1 MGERPVN
8 RSPGPHACGS
18 GKGGRTGGPEPSGRR
33 PAALESIG
41 ATLVPLAQG
50 PKDHL
55 LTRASLRPTGAL
67 VGHFIGLK
75 NKPTLRV
82 YGQQDLNLHQ
92 MRREPKSRAS
102 TFFAM
107 PVTAQPPR
115 FVGWGP
121 KVVRGHPRE
130 PPSAGCSLRFRPQH
144 RIPTVLNFVVKA
156 RMNIRANQI
165 DKTLCG

>member
-1 MGERPVN
+1 MDPN
-8 RSPGPHACGS
+8 QAA
-18 GKGGRTGGPEPSGRR
+18 
-33 PAALESIG
+33 AALESIG

-115 FVGWGP
+115 FVGWGSRRDDTLASHQVQVAP
-121 KVVRGHPRE
+121 YGLYPNIE
-130 PPSAGCSLRFRPQH
+130 YPPF
-144 RIPTVLNFVVKA
+144 
-156 RMNIRANQI
+156 
-165 DKTLCG
+165 